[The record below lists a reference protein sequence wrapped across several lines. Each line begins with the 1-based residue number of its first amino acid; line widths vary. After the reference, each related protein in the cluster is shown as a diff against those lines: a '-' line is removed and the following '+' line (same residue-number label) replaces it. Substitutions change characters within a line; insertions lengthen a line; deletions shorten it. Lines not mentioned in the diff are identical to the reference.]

1 MSKVIFHVEGMSCG
15 GCAKAVEKIILKS
28 DPAGKVTVDLEKAKV
43 EAETSA
49 DPAALAAAISA
60 GGFPAKIAA

>member
-1 MSKVIFHVEGMSCG
+1 MSRITFDVAGMSCG

-28 DPAGKVTVDLEKAKV
+28 DPNGKVSVDLEKAKV

-49 DPAALAAAISA
+49 DPAALAAAMTA
-60 GGFPAKIAA
+60 GGYPAKVAA